1 MKHKI
6 IFGKGARTENQDDL
20 YPKKPS
26 QESNTF
32 VVCDGVGGSPF
43 GKQAAQIT
51 SEAVH
56 TYINITKEYSIDG
69 INNAIGYAEEGLE
82 DFKNQYHEA
91 KDMSTTLGVLIF
103 NQNKAIGAWVG
114 DSRIY
119 HIRNKKILYKS
130 EDHSLGRMLVSK
142 GLISPTSVKYF
153 PHKNIITRG
162 VTGQSN
168 HAIID
173 TIEITDIQSDDYFML
188 CTDGFHNTL
197 KRDLINLFEPSQDI
211 SLLSQE
217 LKKACFV
224 NSSDNYACHLLKIP

>member
-6 IFGKGARTENQDDL
+6 IFGKGTRKENQDDL
-20 YPKKPS
+20 CPKKLS
-26 QESNTF
+26 KESKTF
-32 VVCDGVGGSPF
+32 VVCDGVGGSPY

-56 TYINITKEYSIDG
+56 TYISTTKDYSIDG
-69 INNAIGYAEEGLE
+69 INKAVKYAEEGLE
-82 DFKNQYHEA
+82 SFKDQYHEA
-91 KDMSTTLGVLIF
+91 KNMSTTLAVLIF
-103 NQNKAIGAWVG
+103 NQEKAIGAWVG

-119 HIRNKKILYKS
+119 HIRNKEILYKS
-130 EDHSLGRMLVSK
+130 EDHSLGKMLVSK
-142 GLISPTSVKYF
+142 GLISPTSIKYF

-168 HAIID
+168 RAITDI
-173 TIEITDIQSDDYFML
+173 IEITDIQSDDYFLL

-197 KRDLINLFEPSQDI
+197 KRNLIDLFNPSQDI
-211 SLLSQE
+211 HQLSQE
-217 LKKACFV
+217 LKKACLM